1 MAVDVEKLLVSLEAN
16 LKQYEK
22 EMARANAITV
32 REMRKIERQS
42 YNSVLNIE
50 RQMSSLGAGLKAGI
64 AGGIA
69 AAAAAFGVAIKSAI
83 SDAAK
88 IGDVA
93 DKIGVTTDFLQ
104 ELQYGA
110 VQADLG
116 FEELSGSLTRF
127 SRQLGEAQN
136 GQGDL
141 LKLLEAN
148 GYSKAA
154 VQAMSYA
161 DALRV
166 VADLTRF
173 AKNEQDQMQVATA
186 AFGGKAGDAMIEFL
200 SKGSDGLRQFGQDA
214 TDAGAKIDDALIRKA
229 QEIDDRWA
237 ALMLSL
243 KMQTQ
248 SAVLEI
254 VNIFEKLTTPST
266 IKGGGKFGPGFL
278 RSFGAG
284 TPIPEKG
291 AGSVGFSFTPS
302 LPAPPPTKIVDPE
315 AERERQRAAEE
326 ARRNRARA
334 AAEALRQRQAELK
347 AIEDV
352 IGALEFEN
360 AQLGRNSLQQEIS
373 TQLRQAGVS
382 ASSEQGKAIAALVTE
397 NYNLAAAQE
406 FQKEKQAE
414 QLEAGQKNTEAFL
427 EQQQAIRDAW
437 MQLAEAGVNALEDI
451 IFNGAKAKD
460 VVKDLAKQLA
470 AAALQGALLGKG
482 PFGAL
487 FGTSGGGGIFGAI
500 AGGFGGG
507 VSAGI
512 YHEGGRVGHGGPS
525 RNVPAGIFAGAPR
538 FHNGTL
544 GAGLKAG
551 EMPAIL
557 KKGEVVL
564 PENMKLGG
572 GKSVSVSF
580 APVIDARNADAPAIS
595 RLEQQMARMARDFEK
610 NVKSIVTGEKA
621 RQPRFLEL

>member
-22 EMARANAITV
+22 ELARANAITV

-110 VQADLG
+110 VQADMG

-229 QEIDDRWA
+229 QDLDDRWA
-237 ALMLSL
+237 ALMQSL
-243 KMQTQ
+243 RSQTQ
-248 SAVLEI
+248 SAVLSI
-254 VNIFEKLTTPST
+254 VDLLGSIKFEGADAPSV
-266 IKGGGKFGPGFL
+266 GPG
-278 RSFGAG
+278 RSAASPRKPANTKGVG
-284 TPIPEKG
+284 TVHF
-291 AGSVGFSFTPS
+291 AFPS
-302 LPAPPPTKIVDPE
+302 SAPALAPTKIVDPE
-315 AERERQRAAEE
+315 AERERQRADEE
-326 ARRNRARA
+326 ARRNRARD
-334 AAEALRQRQAELK
+334 AAEAERQRKAELK